1 MSIPKILFNL
11 LVLCVL
17 GASTLLGQSVPDW
30 TDDVIR
36 AVLYPSDRYF
46 VGYALGSINGD
57 ETPEQATDRIINSA
71 QNNMLENIRVYMT
84 SATESFILSE
94 NNDGQYYENEQF
106 ENHTVKNAVADI
118 VGMKIDSYFDKKSKI
133 VYALSYAKREE
144 VAAYH
149 KKILQANLSQVEG
162 LLSTAETMLSQN
174 DKESART
181 QCSIALPIF
190 DQIKE
195 SQNLLIAIN
204 SKITENDLQQ
214 EWTNRLYQSLSKLL
228 SQLDPKFEIID
239 NLKNELTQKL
249 LQVESCL
256 STCDELLSVGEKNN
270 ARKLCE
276 SAKNMM
282 NTIRS
287 VQDSMRKIDPS
298 VSVQTLELQ
307 RTEKLRNNI
316 ELLSSQLSQAIVIY
330 IESSEELFGKQV
342 TIISDKLRA
351 KLSDDGCSFTDDI
364 SKADFKLTI
373 SSETKESSRMENLV
387 FCYADV
393 TFDLFDTHKQRLVY
407 RDDISEKGGSTTKEK
422 AASKA
427 AESSADTIVRKIVK
441 WIK

>member
-1 MSIPKILFNL
+1 MSASKVLFNL

-17 GASTLLGQSVPDW
+17 GTSTLLGQSVPDW

-36 AVLYPSDRYF
+36 TVLYPSDRFF
-46 VGYALGSINGD
+46 VGYASGSINGN
-57 ETPEQATDRIINSA
+57 ETPEQAIDRIINSA
-71 QNNMLENIRVYMT
+71 QSNMLENIRVYMT
-84 SATESFILSE
+84 SATESSILSE

-106 ENHTVKNAVADI
+106 ENHTVKSAVADI
-118 VGMKIDSYFDKKSKI
+118 VGMRIDSYYDKKSKV

-149 KKILQANLSQVEG
+149 KKIIEANLSQVEG
-162 LLSTAETMLSQN
+162 LLSTAETMLAQK
-174 DKESART
+174 DKASARI
-181 QCSIALPIF
+181 QCSNVLPVF

-204 SKITENDLQQ
+204 SQITEKDLQQ
-214 EWTNRLYQSLSKLL
+214 ERTNRLYHSLSELL
-228 SQLDPKFEIID
+228 SLLDPKYEILD
-239 NLKNELTQKL
+239 NLKNVLTQKL
-249 LQVESCL
+249 LQIESCL
-256 STCDELLSVGEKNN
+256 STCEKLLDSGEKNG
-270 ARKLCE
+270 ARKQCDT
-276 SAKNMM
+276 AKNMM

-298 VSVQTLELQ
+298 VSVQEIELQ
-307 RTEKLRNNI
+307 RTEKLRKDI
-316 ELLSSQLSQAIVIY
+316 ELLSSQLSQAVVIY
-330 IESSEELFGKQV
+330 VESSEELFGKRA

-373 SSETKESSRMENLV
+373 SSKTKESSIVENLV

-393 TFDLFDTHKQRLVY
+393 SFYLYDTHKQRLVY
-407 RDDISEKGGSTTKEK
+407 SDDISEKGGSTTKEK
-422 AASKA
+422 AARKA
-427 AESSADTIVRKIVK
+427 GESAADIIVKKIVK